1 MQQIETMCHIQTCNT
16 IIVGSGAAGYSAAER
31 LWQLGQHD
39 ILLLTEGKNAGTSR
53 NTGSD
58 KQTYYK
64 LTLSGDGQDSY
75 TEMAQTLFQGG
86 SIDGDQ
92 ALAEAVGSVPCFI
105 HLAEL
110 GVPFPTNRWGEY
122 VGYKT
127 DHDPRDRATS
137 AGPLTSRM
145 MTEAL
150 ERSVNQLGV
159 PILDHHLLLQILT
172 EQNQVQGVICL
183 DMDLEKLVL
192 IRCRNL
198 ILATGGPA
206 CLYADSVYPASQHG
220 ANGIAFACGAHGQ
233 NLTEWQYGIASL
245 HPRWNVS
252 GTYMQVL
259 PRFFSTEQDGSDP
272 REFLQEAFPCYEDML
287 NQIFLKGYQWP
298 FDSRKAL
305 DGSSRLDLLVYQE
318 RSLRRRRVFLDYRQ
332 NPENREIVWDLLSPE
347 ASAYLRKAG
356 ALQDT
361 PFARLSHMNQPAVDF
376 YRSRGVNLAAEPLEI
391 ALCAQHNNGGIAVN
405 SWWHTQV
412 EGLFAIGEAAG
423 THGVYRPG
431 GTALNAGQVGAL
443 RCARYIAANRKGDP
457 DDLSSS
463 NQDRLHIWKG
473 WIAALRSR
481 PENAQNIAAHLRRS
495 MSDGAGAFRSLSR
508 MEELHEQVQ
517 SLLSHFPDPIGAGSG
532 KTGLIQAL
540 RLRDQL
546 LTMEVYLT
554 AMMDYAKHCQHSRGS
569 ALYQTVDGYLPHIS
583 SAVIPELFRFLP
595 DDGSL
600 NHQIQETIYSPEG
613 STTNWRPVRPI
624 PDRSSDFF
632 ENIWRG
638 YRENQNISDE

>member
-1 MQQIETMCHIQTCNT
+1 MHQTETMYHTMAYNT
-16 IIVGSGAAGYSAAER
+16 VIVGSGAAGYSAAER
-31 LWQLGQHD
+31 LWLFGQQD

-86 SIDGDQ
+86 SVDGDQ

-110 GVPFPTNRWGEY
+110 GVPFPTNCWGEY

-127 DHDPRDRATS
+127 DHDPRERATS

-150 ERSVNQLGV
+150 ERSVSQLGI
-159 PILDHHLLLQILT
+159 PILDRHLLLQILT
-172 EQNQVQGVICL
+172 EHNRVQGIICL
-183 DMDLEKLVL
+183 NMDLEKPVL

-220 ANGIAFACGAHGQ
+220 ASGIAFACGAAGQ

-259 PRFFSTEQDGSDP
+259 PRFFSIEQDGSNP
-272 REFLQEAFPCYEDML
+272 REFLREAFPCYEDML

-305 DGSSRLDLLVYQE
+305 DGSSRLDLLVYRE
-318 RSLRRRRVFLDYRQ
+318 RSLRGRRVFLDYRQ
-332 NPENREIVWDLLSPE
+332 NPENRAIAWDLLSPE
-347 ASAYLRKAG
+347 ASTYLRKAG
-356 ALQDT
+356 ALQNT
-361 PFARLSHMNQPAVDF
+361 PFERLSHMNQPAVDF

-443 RCARYIAANRKGDP
+443 RCAHYIAAKRQGDP
-457 DDLSSS
+457 DALSSF
-463 NQDRLHIWKG
+463 NENWLHIWEE
-473 WIAALRSR
+473 WIVSLRSR
-481 PENAQNIAAHLRRS
+481 PENARDTAATFRRS
-495 MSDGAGAFRSLSR
+495 MSDTAGAFRAPSH
-508 MEELHEQVQ
+508 MKELRARVRN
-517 SLLSHFPDPIGAGSG
+517 LLAHFPDAIGAGPH
-532 KTGLIQAL
+532 KEGLVRAL

-546 LTMEVYLT
+546 LTTEVYLT
-554 AMMDYAKHCQHSRGS
+554 AMIDYTRHSKRSRGS
-569 ALYQTVDGYLPHIS
+569 ALYQTSSGNLPHMS
-583 SAVIPELFRFLP
+583 GTDLPELFRFLP
-595 DDGSL
+595 NDGSL
-600 NHQIQETIYSPEG
+600 DHQIQETRYTPDG
-613 STTNWRPVRPI
+613 SLTNWRPVRPI
-624 PDRSSDFF
+624 PDRSQDFF
-632 ENIWRG
+632 ENVWRG
-638 YRENQNISDE
+638 YRENKNILDA